1 MELTELQNIW
11 QQYDKKISENTRL
24 NKEILR
30 LMLLSKP
37 KRQLNWIKIKAGF
50 FVLSPILLV
59 LFLLVL
65 NVQFS
70 ITTNFYIGL
79 SLFLPIYTITYIW
92 DIRYFKLIRTIDF
105 SKPVLSIKKQIAELE
120 KYKIK
125 KTRLRYLLMPLAMIG
140 FILMII
146 HKINF
151 NFNFN
156 LVSLVPLLLII
167 LVFISSLYFTF
178 KYSIYE
184 QFNKL
189 NKDID
194 EIEQLEKD

>member
-1 MELTELQNIW
+1 MELSELQNIW
-11 QQYDKKISENTRL
+11 QQYDKKLSENTRL

-37 KRQLNWIKIKAGF
+37 QRQLNWIKIKAGF
-50 FVLSPILLV
+50 FILSPILLV

-65 NVQFS
+65 KVQFLL
-70 ITTNFYIGL
+70 TPNFYIGL

-92 DIRYFKLIRTIDF
+92 DIRYFKLIRSIDF
-105 SKPVLSIKKQIAELE
+105 SKPVLSIKKEIAELE

-125 KTRLRYLLMPLAMIG
+125 KTRIRYLLMPFAMIG

-146 HKINF
+146 HKINIS
-151 NFNFN
+151 FN
-156 LVSLVPLLLII
+156 LVSIMPLLLII

-184 QFNKL
+184 RFKKL

-194 EIEQLEKD
+194 EIEQLEKE

>member
-11 QQYDKKISENTRL
+11 QQYDKKLSENTRL

-37 KRQLNWIKIKAGF
+37 RRQLNWIKIKAGF
-50 FVLSPILLV
+50 FILSPILFV
-59 LFLLVL
+59 MFLLVL
-65 NVQFS
+65 NVQFYLS
-70 ITTNFYIGL
+70 TNFYIGL
-79 SLFLPIYTITYIW
+79 SLFLPIYSITYIW
-92 DIRYFKLIRTIDF
+92 DISYFKLIRTIDF

-125 KTRLRYLLMPLAMIG
+125 KTRIRYLLMPFAMIG

-146 HKINF
+146 HKITF
-151 NFNFN
+151 SFN
-156 LVSLVPLLLII
+156 LVSLLPIVLII
-167 LVFISSLYFTF
+167 LVFISSLYLTF

-184 QFNKL
+184 RFNNL

>member
-11 QQYDKKISENTRL
+11 QQYDKKLSENTRL

-37 KRQLNWIKIKAGF
+37 RRQLNWIKIKAGF
-50 FVLSPILLV
+50 FILSPILFV
-59 LFLLVL
+59 MFLLVL
-65 NVQFS
+65 NVQFYLS
-70 ITTNFYIGL
+70 TNFYIGL
-79 SLFLPIYTITYIW
+79 SLFLPIYSITYIW
-92 DIRYFKLIRTIDF
+92 DISYFKLIRTIDF

-125 KTRLRYLLMPLAMIG
+125 KTRIRYLLMPFAMIG

-146 HKINF
+146 HKITF
-151 NFNFN
+151 SFN
-156 LVSLVPLLLII
+156 LVSLLPIVLII
-167 LVFISSLYFTF
+167 LVFISSLYLTF

-184 QFNKL
+184 RFNKL

>member
-1 MELTELQNIW
+1 MELSELQNIW
-11 QQYDKKISENTRL
+11 QEYDKKLSENTRL

-37 KRQLNWIKIKAGF
+37 RRQLNWIKIKAGF
-50 FVLSPILLV
+50 FILSPILFV
-59 LFLLVL
+59 MFLLVL
-65 NVQFS
+65 NVQFYLS
-70 ITTNFYIGL
+70 TNFYIGL
-79 SLFLPIYTITYIW
+79 SLFLPIYSITYIW
-92 DIRYFKLIRTIDF
+92 DISYFKLIRTIDF

-125 KTRLRYLLMPLAMIG
+125 KTRIRYLLMPFAMIG

-146 HKINF
+146 HKITF
-151 NFNFN
+151 SFN
-156 LVSLVPLLLII
+156 LVSLLPIVLII
-167 LVFISSLYFTF
+167 LVFISSLYLTF

-184 QFNKL
+184 RFNKL

-194 EIEQLEKD
+194 EIEQLEKE

>member
-37 KRQLNWIKIKAGF
+37 QRQLNWIKIKAGF
-50 FVLSPILLV
+50 FILSPILLV
-59 LFLLVL
+59 LLLLIL
-65 NVQFS
+65 NVRFRL
-70 ITTNFYIGL
+70 TANFYIGL
-79 SLFLPIYTITYIW
+79 SLFLPIYLITYIW
-92 DIRYFKLIRTIDF
+92 DIGYFKLIRTIDF
-105 SKPVLSIKKQIAELE
+105 SKTVLSIKKQIAELE

-125 KTRLRYLLMPLAMIG
+125 KTRIRYLLMPFAMIG
-140 FILMII
+140 FLLMII
-146 HKINF
+146 HKIT
-151 NFNFN
+151 FNFN
-156 LVSLVPLLLII
+156 LVSLLPILLII
-167 LVFISSLYFTF
+167 LVFISSLYLTF

-194 EIEQLEKD
+194 EIEQLEKE